1 MTTVEKAYLLAMG
14 MIILFAI
21 VGTLF
26 IMWATKEK
34 QKAENKRAEDWFK

>member
-1 MTTVEKAYLLAMG
+1 MTVGQTYLLAMG

-26 IMWATKEK
+26 IMWATQEK
-34 QKAENKRAEDWFK
+34 QKAENKHAEGWFK

>member
-26 IMWATKEK
+26 IMWATKGK
-34 QKAENKRAEDWFK
+34 QKKES

>member
-1 MTTVEKAYLLAMG
+1 MATVEKAYLLAMG

-21 VGTLF
+21 IGTLF
-26 IMWATKEK
+26 IMWATKDK